1 MTERVVQAARFFDY
15 YWEKANDEELYELN
29 DIKTNDFMK
38 AVEKLEAVC
47 NLAVQACRITR
58 RRFNKIDKKNRSCT
72 KKGIKLWST
81 RSIRY

>member
-29 DIKTNDFMK
+29 DIKTNDFMQ
-38 AVEKLEAVC
+38 AVEKFESVC

-58 RRFNKIDKKNRSCT
+58 RRFNKNWPCKEQVLPLREATSWD
-72 KKGIKLWST
+72 
-81 RSIRY
+81 